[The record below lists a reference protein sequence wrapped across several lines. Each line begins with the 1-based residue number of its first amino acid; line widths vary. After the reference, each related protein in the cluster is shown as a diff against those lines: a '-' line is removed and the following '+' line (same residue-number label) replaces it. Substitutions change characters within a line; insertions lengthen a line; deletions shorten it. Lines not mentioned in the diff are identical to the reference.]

1 MYNVNVTKIENN
13 KQSNELIVAT
23 KDRHEA
29 DLAFEGTIL
38 GLRYKLKDILFG
50 EIVEK
55 NKIKFK
61 YDKTIITVTLKED

>member
-1 MYNVNVTKIENN
+1 MYNVSVTKIENN
-13 KQSNELIVAT
+13 KQSNEIIIVT

-38 GLRYKLKDILFG
+38 GLRYNLKDMLSG
-50 EIVEK
+50 EIVKK

>member
-1 MYNVNVTKIENN
+1 MYNVSVTKIENN
-13 KQSNELIVAT
+13 KQSNEIIVVT

-38 GLRYKLKDILFG
+38 GLRYNLKDILSG
-50 EIVEK
+50 EIVKK

>member
-13 KQSNELIVAT
+13 KQTNELIVAT

-38 GLRYKLKDILFG
+38 GLRHQLKDILTG
-50 EIVEK
+50 EVIER

-61 YDKTIITVTLKED
+61 YDKTIITVTLKEG